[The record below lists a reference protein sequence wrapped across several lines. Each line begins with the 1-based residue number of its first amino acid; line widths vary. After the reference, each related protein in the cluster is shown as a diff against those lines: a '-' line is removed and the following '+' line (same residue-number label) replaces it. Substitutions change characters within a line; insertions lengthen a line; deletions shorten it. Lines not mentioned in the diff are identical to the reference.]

1 MNPNAV
7 RKTRIVCDMAQGRRS
22 AGDETRQLVEMADDV
37 ADSARAAQHPVAV
50 AKDELRRFLGM
61 ALFFLDHEERVFVS
75 VAKNGESCRAGQMI
89 DCVIA
94 PFAGGDAG
102 TVGCQDLAQFR
113 SGEIELAA
121 KFFRN
126 RNT

>member
-1 MNPNAV
+1 MNPDAV
-7 RKTRIVCDMAQGRRS
+7 RKPRIVFDMAQGRRS

-37 ADSARAAQHPVAV
+37 ADSAGAAKHPVAV
-50 AKDELRRFLGM
+50 ANDELRRFLGM

-75 VAKNGESCRAGQMI
+75 VAKNGEGCRAGQMI

>member
-1 MNPNAV
+1 MNSDAV
-7 RKTRIVCDMAQGRRS
+7 RKPRIVYDMAQGWRL
-22 AGDETRQLVEMADDV
+22 AGDETRQFVEMADDV
-37 ADSARAAQHPVAV
+37 ADSAGAAQHPVAV

-75 VAKNGESCRAGQMI
+75 VAKNGEGCRTDQMI

-102 TVGCQDLAQFR
+102 TVGCQDLA
-113 SGEIELAA
+113 
-121 KFFRN
+121 
-126 RNT
+126 

>member
-1 MNPNAV
+1 MNPDAV
-7 RKTRIVCDMAQGRRS
+7 RKPRIVYDMAQGRRS
-22 AGDETRQLVEMADDV
+22 AGDEAWQFVEMADDV
-37 ADSARAAQHPVAV
+37 ADSAGPAQHPVAV
-50 AKDELRRFLGM
+50 AEDELWRFLGM
-61 ALFFLDHEERVFVS
+61 TLFFLDHEERVFVG
-75 VAKNGESCRAGQMI
+75 VAKNGEGCRAGQMI

>member
-1 MNPNAV
+1 MNPDTV
-7 RKTRIVCDMAQGRRS
+7 RKPRIVCDMAQGRRS

-37 ADSARAAQHPVAV
+37 ADSAGTAKYPVAV

-61 ALFFLDHEERVFVS
+61 ALFFLDHKERVFVS
-75 VAKNGESCRAGQMI
+75 VAKNGEGCRAGHMI

>member
-7 RKTRIVCDMAQGRRS
+7 RKPRIVCDMLEGRRS
-22 AGDETRQLVEMADDV
+22 TGDETRQFVEMADDV
-37 ADSARAAQHPVAV
+37 ADSAGAAQLAVAV
-50 AKDELRRFLGM
+50 AKGELWRFLGM
-61 ALFFLDHEERVFVS
+61 ALFFLNHEERVFMG
-75 VAKNGESCRAGQMI
+75 VAKNGEGCRAGQMI

>member
-1 MNPNAV
+1 MNPDAV
-7 RKTRIVCDMAQGRRS
+7 RKPRIVCYMAQGRRS

-37 ADSARAAQHPVAV
+37 ADSAGAAQHPVAV

-75 VAKNGESCRAGQMI
+75 VAKNGEGCRAGQMI

>member
-7 RKTRIVCDMAQGRRS
+7 RKPRIVCGMSEGRQS
-22 AGDETRQLVEMADDV
+22 AGDKTRQFVKMADDV
-37 ADSARAAQHPVAV
+37 ADSAGAAQHPVAV

-61 ALFFLDHEERVFVS
+61 ALFFLDHEERVFVG
-75 VAKNGESCRAGQMI
+75 VAKNGEGCRAGQMI

-102 TVGCQDLAQFR
+102 TVSCQDRAQFR

>member
-1 MNPNAV
+1 MNPDVV
-7 RKTRIVCDMAQGRRS
+7 RKPRIVCDMAQGRRS

-37 ADSARAAQHPVAV
+37 ADSAGAAKHPIAV

-61 ALFFLDHEERVFVS
+61 SLFFLNHKERVFVS
-75 VAKNGESCRAGQMI
+75 VAKNGEGCRAGQMI
-89 DCVIA
+89 DRVIA

-102 TVGCQDLAQFR
+102 TVSCQDLAQFR

>member
-1 MNPNAV
+1 MNSYAF
-7 RKTRIVCDMAQGRRS
+7 RKPRIFCDKAQGRRS
-22 AGDETRQLVEMADDV
+22 AGDETRQFVEMADDV
-37 ADSARAAQHPVAV
+37 ADSAGAAQHPVAV
-50 AKDELRRFLGM
+50 AKDELRRFLGV
-61 ALFFLDHEERVFVS
+61 ALFFLDHEERVFVG
-75 VAKNGESCRAGQMI
+75 VAKNGEGCRAGQMI
-89 DCVIA
+89 DRVIA

>member
-1 MNPNAV
+1 MNPDAV
-7 RKTRIVCDMAQGRRS
+7 RKPRIVCDMAQGRQS
-22 AGDETRQLVEMADDV
+22 AGDKTRQFVKMADDV
-37 ADSARAAQHPVAV
+37 ADSTGAAQHPVAV
-50 AKDELRRFLGM
+50 AKDNYRRFLGM

-75 VAKNGESCRAGQMI
+75 VAKNGEGCQTAQMI

-102 TVGCQDLAQFR
+102 TVGCQDLAEFR

-121 KFFRN
+121 KFFRD

>member
-1 MNPNAV
+1 MKPDVV
-7 RKTRIVCDMAQGRRS
+7 RKSQIVCDMAQGRRS

-37 ADSARAAQHPVAV
+37 ANITGAAKHPVSV

-75 VAKNGESCRAGQMI
+75 VAKNGEGCQTAQMI

>member
-1 MNPNAV
+1 
-7 RKTRIVCDMAQGRRS
+7 MAQGRRL
-22 AGDETRQLVEMADDV
+22 ARDETRQLVEMADDV
-37 ADSARAAQHPVAV
+37 ADIAGAAQHPVAV
-50 AKDELRRFLGM
+50 AKDELRLFLGM

-75 VAKNGESCRAGQMI
+75 VAKNGERCRAGQMI

-113 SGEIELAA
+113 S
-121 KFFRN
+121 
-126 RNT
+126 

>member
-1 MNPNAV
+1 MNPDAV
-7 RKTRIVCDMAQGRRS
+7 RQPQMVCAMVQGRRS
-22 AGDETRQLVEMADDV
+22 ACDETRQFVEMADDV
-37 ADSARAAQHPVAV
+37 ADSAGAAQHPVAV
-50 AKDELRRFLGM
+50 AKDELRRFLWM
-61 ALFFLDHEERVFVS
+61 TLFFLDHEERVFVG
-75 VAKNGESCRAGQMI
+75 VTKNGEGCRAGQMI

-102 TVGCQDLAQFR
+102 TVRCQDLAQFR
-113 SGEIELAA
+113 SREIELAA

>member
-1 MNPNAV
+1 MNPDAV
-7 RKTRIVCDMAQGRRS
+7 RKPQIVCDMAQGWRS
-22 AGDETRQLVEMADDV
+22 AGDETRQFVEMADDV
-37 ADSARAAQHPVAV
+37 ADSAGAAQNPVAV

-61 ALFFLDHEERVFVS
+61 ALFFLDHEERVFVG
-75 VAKNGESCRAGQMI
+75 VTKNGEGCRACHMI

>member
-1 MNPNAV
+1 VNPEVV
-7 RKTRIVCDMAQGRRS
+7 RKPRIVCDMAQGRRS

-37 ADSARAAQHPVAV
+37 ADSAGAAKHPVAV

-75 VAKNGESCRAGQMI
+75 VAKNGEGCRAGQVI
-89 DCVIA
+89 DRIVA
-94 PFAGGDAG
+94 PFASGDAG

>member
-1 MNPNAV
+1 MNAV
-7 RKTRIVCDMAQGRRS
+7 TELIPGGIDTGAGSACDES
-22 AGDETRQLVEMADDV
+22 RQLVEMADNV
-37 ADSARAAQHPVAV
+37 ADSARPAQNLIAIT
-50 AKDELRRFLGM
+50 KNELWRLLGM
-61 ALFFLDHEERVFVS
+61 ALFFLDHEERVFVGMT
-75 VAKNGESCRAGQMI
+75 KNREGCRAGQMI

-94 PFAGGDAG
+94 PFACGNPG
-102 TVGCQDLAQFR
+102 TVGSQDLAQFR

>member
-7 RKTRIVCDMAQGRRS
+7 RKPRIVDDTAQGRRS
-22 AGDETRQLVEMADDV
+22 AGDKTRQFVEMADDV
-37 ADSARAAQHPVAV
+37 ADSAGAAKHPVAV
-50 AKDELRRFLGM
+50 AKDKLRRFLGM
-61 ALFFLDHEERVFVS
+61 ALFFLDHEERGFVS
-75 VAKNGESCRAGQMI
+75 VAKNGEGCRAGQMI

>member
-1 MNPNAV
+1 MNLDAV
-7 RKTRIVCDMAQGRRS
+7 RKPGIVCDMAQRWRS
-22 AGDETRQLVEMADDV
+22 AGDETRQFVEMAYDV
-37 ADSARAAQHPVAV
+37 ADSAGAAQHPVAV
-50 AKDELRRFLGM
+50 AKDELRRFLGIS
-61 ALFFLDHEERVFVS
+61 LFFLDHEERIFVG
-75 VAKNGESCRAGQMI
+75 VAKNGEGCRAGQMI

-94 PFAGGDAG
+94 PFAGGDTG